1 MNRIVRTYLPTVLSI
16 ILLSGSLANAQ
27 SFLGSIVGTVKDA
40 SGGIVPEA
48 QVTLAEVTTGI
59 QRTAKTNLEG
69 NYGFSDLP
77 PGTYTV
83 TVSKEAFK
91 ETRSSNIILTANEIG
106 RFDAVL
112 EVGSTTQT
120 IEVKALA
127 PTLNTENGQ
136 VSGVL
141 SNNELNILPVVARS
155 TVDMIMLNSNNYMG
169 DGSSYSLGGIRGS
182 DTNFTIDGVSSNSA
196 VFGAQVG
203 PMTQES
209 IDSVGELKTLVS
221 NNSAEY
227 PSVGTL
233 MIATRSGTNQLHGD
247 LFDIENNWALDT
259 RGFFASSRPKG
270 PVDHDFGADIGGP
283 VVIPHVYN
291 GHNKTF
297 FHFTY
302 EGDYQPGEYSG
313 TAQEPTPL
321 MQEGNFSELLPASG
335 ATPAGSICAANPNFC
350 YVITDPTTGQPFTGN
365 IIPPGEI
372 TQVSKNLQQFGF
384 VPPNSLSQFP
394 NGYDWVGLFPSS
406 SHDNRYVVRVDHQA
420 SSKDSIS
427 FRSSIRQ
434 IPEPLQFFGSVPQFY
449 FNESRSTQNLFLG
462 WTHSFNP
469 NLINEFRVGFSR
481 DAANLADSHADGV
494 ATTQALGFTGIDYST
509 RGGLSGFPLVG
520 FNNFSSW
527 NGALPT
533 YFWRTQTWE
542 FLDNLSFIKGKH
554 TLKGG
559 ILLRMNQINI
569 SQCCSSDFG
578 SVSFDGFATGLDYAD
593 FLLGLPH
600 FSSLFTRTI
609 PSTPQYDEWGLYVQD
624 NYQVS
629 DKLTLNLGLR
639 WDYFPSP
646 VDKNDLVD
654 NFDLSNGAV
663 VLASPKSQQ
672 YVSPLFA
679 AAGVVSP
686 IPFETASAAGMPA
699 RTLMNND
706 TTNLGPRVG
715 FAYRL
720 FGNNRT
726 VLRGGWG
733 MYYVRL
739 AYTRTWNFGGG
750 PFVSNESFTNSVTG
764 GVPVFQFPDP
774 FTGVGSIGTQ
784 SVSPLSPNLRTP
796 RNQQWNL
803 TLEHQFPHS
812 IVTSITYRG
821 LKGTQI
827 PYAGDINKP
836 LPSGTT
842 GPETGENFFRYPNFY
857 SVGLLQD
864 GAIQNLNAMDL
875 TVERKFSQG
884 LTFHSGWTWAHNL
897 TDTTPDGEGPDSSI
911 QNPYDRAVEY
921 GNVDYM
927 PRHRWVSYAIY
938 DLPFGKGKHFAS
950 GVSSDLNQLVGGWQM
965 SAVTLFQTGQFLTP
979 TFDSLDPSNTRTY
992 GGRADCVG
1000 NPYPASQ
1007 SISGWLNLS
1016 GFALPPDGRFGN
1028 CGNGVLE
1035 GPGLANFDFGFF
1047 KYFSVKERLKIQ
1059 LRMTSNNILNHPNF
1073 SNPNTDTS
1081 SGNFGTITGQ
1091 AGGKRDTLG
1100 GGPRQILLGLR
1111 IEF

>member
-1 MNRIVRTYLPTVLSI
+1 MRDLAKFCLASFAILTLSASM
-16 ILLSGSLANAQ
+16 LAQ
-27 SFLGSIVGTVKDA
+27 SFLGSINGTVKDSTGA
-40 SGGIVPEA
+40 VVPDSN
-48 QVTLAEVTTGI
+48 VTLTEVDTGVQQTTKSNAAGDYS
-59 QRTAKTNLEG
+59 LP
-69 NYGFSDLP
+69 DLK
-77 PGTYTV
+77 PGTYMVAV
-83 TVSKEAFK
+83 TKEGFK
-91 ETRSSNIILTANEIG
+91 EVRSSNIVLTANQTA

-112 EVGSTTQT
+112 QVGNVAQSV
-120 IEVKALA
+120 EVKALA
-127 PTLNTENGQ
+127 PTMNTENGEI
-136 VSGVL
+136 SGVL

-155 TVDMIMLNSNNYMG
+155 TVDMIMLNSNNYQG
-169 DGSSYSLGGIRGS
+169 DGSSYSLGGIRGV

-233 MIATRSGTNQLHGD
+233 MIATRSGTNRLHGD
-247 LFDIENNWALDT
+247 LFDIENNNALNA
-259 RGFFASSRPKG
+259 RGFIPAPQPKG
-270 PVDHDFGADIGGP
+270 PVEHNFGADVGGP
-283 VVIPHVYN
+283 VIIPHLYD
-291 GHNKTF
+291 GRNKTF
-297 FHFTY
+297 FHFTF
-302 EGDYQPGEYSG
+302 EDEDYPGEYTG

-321 MQEGNFSELLPASG
+321 MQQGNFSELLPASG
-335 ATPAGSICAANPNFC
+335 STSAGSICAANSNYC
-350 YVITDPTTGQPFTGN
+350 HVITDPTTGLPFPGN
-365 IIPPGEI
+365 VIPSGRI
-372 TQVSKNLQQFGF
+372 TQVSTNLQGFGF
-384 VPPNSLSQFP
+384 VPPNALDQFA
-394 NGYDWVGLFPSS
+394 NGYDWVGIFPVAG
-406 SHDNRYVVRVDHQA
+406 HDTKWVVRMDHQA

-427 FRSSIRQ
+427 FRSSIYLA
-434 IPEPLQFFGSVPQFY
+434 PGPVNYSASVPQFR
-449 FNESRSTQNLFLG
+449 FFDNRSTQNLFLG
-462 WTHSFNP
+462 WTHSFSP
-469 NLINEFRVGFSR
+469 NMINEFRVGFSR
-481 DAANLADSHADGV
+481 DAANIGDSHADGI
-494 ATTQALGFTGIDYST
+494 ATTQGLGITGIDYST
-509 RGGLSGFPLVG
+509 RGGLSGFPFVS
-520 FNNFSSW
+520 FNNFSGWST
-527 NGALPT
+527 LPN

-542 FLDNLSFIKGKH
+542 FLDNLSLIKGKH
-554 TLKGG
+554 NLKAG

-569 SQCCSSDFG
+569 SGCCSSDFG

-629 DKLTLNLGLR
+629 QKLTLNLGLR

-646 VDKNDLVD
+646 VDKHDLVY
-654 NFDLSNGAV
+654 NFDLKDGAI
-663 VLASPKSQQ
+663 VLASQKSQQ

-706 TTNLGPRVG
+706 TNNLGPRIG

-720 FGNNRT
+720 FGDNRT
-726 VLRGGWG
+726 VVRGGWG
-733 MYYVRL
+733 LYYVRL
-739 AYTRTWNFGGG
+739 AYTRLTNFGGG
-750 PFVSNESFTNSVTG
+750 PFVSNNQFTNALTN

-774 FTGVGSIGTQ
+774 FTGGGSIGTQ
-784 SVSPLSPNLRTP
+784 SVVPLSPNLRTP
-796 RNQQWNL
+796 ENQQWNL

-812 IVTSITYRG
+812 IVTSLTYRG

-827 PYAGDINKP
+827 PYSGDDNKP

-842 GPETGENFFRYPNFY
+842 GTGTGENYFRYPNFY
-857 SVGLLQD
+857 SVTLFQD
-864 GAIQNLNAMDL
+864 GAIQNLNAMDFA
-875 TVERKFSQG
+875 VERKFTNG
-884 LTFHSGWTWAHNL
+884 LSFHSGWTWAHNL
-897 TDTTPDGEGPDSSI
+897 TDTTPDGEGIDSSI

-927 PRHRWVSYAIY
+927 PRHRWASYAIY

-950 GVSSDLNQLVGGWQM
+950 GVSNGLNQLVGGWQM
-965 SAVTLFQTGQFLTP
+965 SAVALFQSGQFLTP
-979 TFDSLDPSNTRTY
+979 TFDTLDPSNTRTY

-1000 NPYPASQ
+1000 DPYPGVQ
-1007 SISGWLNLS
+1007 SPSGWFNS
-1016 GFALPPDGRFGN
+1016 SAFAVPPNGRFGN

-1047 KYFSVKERLKIQ
+1047 KYFYVKEGLKIQ
-1059 LRMTSNNILNHPNF
+1059 LRMTSNNILNRVNF
-1073 SNPNTDTS
+1073 GNPNTDSS
-1081 SGNFGTITGQ
+1081 SGEFGTITGQ

-1100 GGPRQILLGLR
+1100 GGPRQVLLGLR
-1111 IEF
+1111 VEF